1 MTVRWGPELRGDAT
15 TFRLWA
21 PDRAAVTLEIDG
33 GAPVAMTAG
42 ADGWFEAEAGVGAGT
57 RYRFRL
63 GRPHPSAPDG
73 APSLSRRER
82 EEPAEPAKGEG
93 EAGDAG
99 DGLAVPDPA
108 SRAQDGGVNGWS
120 VVVDHAAYPWRAE
133 WHGRPWEAMVIEEV
147 HAGLLG
153 GFAGVADNLPRL
165 AEIGVTAIELMP
177 VNAFGGTRNW
187 GYDGVL
193 PYAPAESYGTP
204 DELKALVDRAHELG
218 ISVFLDVVYNH
229 FGPDGNYLGEYAS
242 AFFHPEVK
250 TPWGGAV
257 AVDEEAPRRFFIDNA
272 LMWLEEYRIDGLRF
286 DAVHAINDTGFLDA
300 MAAEIRDRVARPV
313 HLVLENET
321 NDAARLAEGRYD
333 AQWNDD
339 FHNVLHVLLTGERDA
354 YYADFADR
362 PAERLARCLAEGF
375 IYQGEGSANHDGRPR
390 GTPSAH
396 LPPTR
401 FVSFLQN
408 HDQIGNRAFG
418 ERLTRLADPAKLAAA
433 TVLWALGPQIP
444 LLFMGDAVG
453 AESPFLFFTD
463 FHDELADAVREG
475 RRSEFAKFA
484 AFRDEAKREAIP
496 DPNARATFEASR
508 LEDGPDADAWRD
520 LYGRLLKLRAERIVP
535 VLKGATSLG
544 AEAVGEAA
552 VIARWRIADGTVLT
566 IAINLGDKAASAA
579 VPDGPVLFAA
589 GAPLA
594 PASCAVWLA

>member
-1 MTVRWGPELRGDAT
+1 MTVRWGPERHGDTT

-21 PDRAAVTLEIDG
+21 PDRDAVTLEIDG
-33 GAPVAMTAG
+33 GDHVTMTAG
-42 ADGWFEAEAGVGAGT
+42 DGGWFTADAPAGAGT

-63 GRPHPSAPDG
+63 GD
-73 APSLSRRER
+73 
-82 EEPAEPAKGEG
+82 
-93 EAGDAG
+93 
-99 DGLAVPDPA
+99 LAVPDPA
-108 SRAQDGGVNGWS
+108 SRGQDGGVNGWS
-120 VVVDHAAYPWRAE
+120 VVVDPDAYQWRTE
-133 WHGRPWEAMVIEEV
+133 WDGRPWESMVIEEV

-153 GFAGVADNLPRL
+153 GFTGVADHLPHL
-165 AEIGVTAIELMP
+165 VDLGVTAIELMP

-204 DELKALVDRAHELG
+204 DELKAMVDRAHQLG

-272 LMWLEEYRIDGLRF
+272 LMWLEDYRIDGLRF
-286 DAVHAINDTGFLDA
+286 DAVHAIANNGFLDA
-300 MAAEIRDRVARPV
+300 MAAEIRERVKRPV
-313 HLVLENET
+313 HLVLENEK
-321 NDAARLAEGRYD
+321 NDAARLAEGKYD

-339 FHNVLHVLLTGERDA
+339 FHNVLHVLLTGETDA

-362 PAERLARCLAEGF
+362 PADRLARCLAEGF
-375 IYQGEGSANHDGRPR
+375 IYQGEGSANHDGETR

-418 ERLTRLADPAKLAAA
+418 ERLTKLADPAKLAAA
-433 TVLWALGPQIP
+433 TVLWALSPQIP
-444 LLFMGDAVG
+444 LLFMGDAAG
-453 AESPFLFFTD
+453 SESPFLFFTD

-475 RRSEFAKFA
+475 RRGEFKKFA
-484 AFRDEAKREAIP
+484 AFQDEAKRETIP
-496 DPNARATFEASR
+496 DPNAKSTFDRSRA
-508 LEDGPDADAWRD
+508 EDGPDADHWRD
-520 LYGRLLKLRAERIVP
+520 LYARLLKLRAERIVP
-535 VLKGATSLG
+535 VLAGASSLG
-544 AEAVGEAA
+544 AEAVGDAA
-552 VIARWRIADGTVLT
+552 VVARWRMADGTTLT
-566 IAINLGDKAASAA
+566 IALNLSDEAVAATI
-579 VPDGPVLFAA
+579 PDGPLLFAA
-589 GAPLA
+589 GRPLA
-594 PASCAVWLA
+594 PSSCAVWLA